1 MQKVIIDQ
9 EFWNLFPAAQI
20 NILFVDGID
29 NHDTTLS
36 IVEREKLLTEAME
49 TAKQLYLN
57 DDSFKDNPLIDEWR
71 QIFKQF
77 TTKKGARASI
87 EALLKRVH
95 NGKGVTP
102 VDPLVDL
109 YNFVSIKNG
118 VPVGIEDRDKIAGDL
133 HLGLAH
139 GGESFQP
146 VGAENDDPARENE
159 LIYYDN
165 DGAVCRSLNWR
176 DAQRTMLTADSKK
189 IVAVMEA
196 INDDQITRTND
207 AMKQLANLI
216 EKYFGIKPTGIFQL
230 TKDNPVATIE

>member
-1 MQKVIIDQ
+1 M
-9 EFWNLFPAAQI
+9 
-20 NILFVDGID
+20 
-29 NHDTTLS
+29 
-36 IVEREKLLTEAME
+36 
-49 TAKQLYLN
+49 
-57 DDSFKDNPLIDEWR
+57 
-71 QIFKQF
+71 
-77 TTKKGARASI
+77 
-87 EALLKRVH
+87 KRVH

-189 IVAVMEA
+189 
-196 INDDQITRTND
+196 NRSCHGSN
-207 AMKQLANLI
+207 
-216 EKYFGIKPTGIFQL
+216 
-230 TKDNPVATIE
+230 

>member
-1 MQKVIIDQ
+1 M
-9 EFWNLFPAAQI
+9 
-20 NILFVDGID
+20 
-29 NHDTTLS
+29 
-36 IVEREKLLTEAME
+36 
-49 TAKQLYLN
+49 N

-95 NGKGVTP
+95 NGKGVAP

-146 VGAENDDPARENE
+146 VGAEDDDPARENE

-207 AMKQLANLI
+207 AMEQLANLI
-216 EKYFGIKPTGIFQL
+216 EKHFGIKPTGIFQL